1 MMSERSA
8 LADVAHKWISL
19 WNVPVD
25 WQLFDALHAASF
37 EDLSPA
43 DRTGTKQAFAQ
54 GLSELIQAFPDLRTT
69 AEDLVIDVDRKLV
82 AVRWSASGV
91 NRKRFLGVGPTNRIT
106 HITGIEIIEIQAG
119 RIARR
124 WGEWDVTDHKVT

>member
-19 WNVPVD
+19 WNVPVH

-69 AEDLVIDVDRKLV
+69 AEDLVIEVGRSPLV
-82 AVRWSASGV
+82 RFRRQPKAVSG
-91 NRKRFLGVGPTNRIT
+91 RMTNESNYT
-106 HITGIEIIEIQAG
+106 HY
-119 RIARR
+119 RHR
-124 WGEWDVTDHKVT
+124 DS